1 MPQERKKTTEG
12 GGSGAEHLVI
22 LAVDFFQEF
31 RIGLES
37 LPGTV
42 ATVAL
47 GEGGATHHP
56 ISFGILSTNLKT
68 AALSV

>member
-42 ATVAL
+42 ATVGL
-47 GEGGATHHP
+47 GEREGGGCNTSSHLIRH
-56 ISFGILSTNLKT
+56 F
-68 AALSV
+68 VD